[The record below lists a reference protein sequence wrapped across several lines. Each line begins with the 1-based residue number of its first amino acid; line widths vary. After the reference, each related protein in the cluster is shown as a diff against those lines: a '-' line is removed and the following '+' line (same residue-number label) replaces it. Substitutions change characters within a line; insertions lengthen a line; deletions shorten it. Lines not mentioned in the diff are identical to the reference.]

1 MYRVKDITKQ
11 QQKCIEKYKRLC
23 ILRDLFVRTNSGKT
37 VWYYF
42 NKVSVLVI
50 K

>member
-11 QQKCIEKYKRLC
+11 QQKFIEKYKRLC
-23 ILRDLFVRTNSGKT
+23 ILRDLFVKTNSGKT
-37 VWYYF
+37 VWYF
-42 NKVSVLVI
+42 NKVTALVI